1 MLRIVANKNTA
12 TIGPHNGLVTVHHDQ
27 LATIPTFANLSVRNI
42 RNIIK
47 PIPIPPE
54 FLLEF
59 DIFLCLFCKDTTIFL
74 NTNYFF
80 LKILC

>member
-1 MLRIVANKNTA
+1 MNILIIVTIKSNT
-12 TIGPHNGLVTVHHDQ
+12 TIGTHNGLVTAHHDQ
-27 LATIPTFANLSVRNI
+27 LATTPTPANLSVRNI

-59 DIFLCLFCKDTTIFL
+59 DIFLYLFCKYTTIFL

-80 LKILC
+80 

>member
-1 MLRIVANKNTA
+1 
-12 TIGPHNGLVTVHHDQ
+12 
-27 LATIPTFANLSVRNI
+27 LSVRNM

-59 DIFLCLFCKDTTIFL
+59 DIFLYLFCKDTTIFL